1 MKYDKVKGELY
12 DKVCDLNLS
21 ITDFIMQ
28 NRDEKNNGVKKGIK
42 HLYKVQEIFDEI
54 TENNEMFAPMYGPPE
69 DLFSEK
75 DKAEEK
81 LREETML
88 KLINRKLLATQWKE
102 IVKQILNEFPE
113 SRETIERLISE

>member
-1 MKYDKVKGELY
+1 MKYDKVEGELY
-12 DKVCDLNLS
+12 DKVCDLNLA

-28 NRDEKNNGVKKGIK
+28 NRDEENNGVKKGMK

-54 TENNEMFAPMYGPPE
+54 TENNEMLAPMYGPPE
-69 DLFSEK
+69 DFFSKK

-88 KLINRKLLATQWKE
+88 KIINKKLLATQWKE
-102 IVKQILNEFPE
+102 IVKQILNEVPE
-113 SRETIERLISE
+113 SREIIERLISE